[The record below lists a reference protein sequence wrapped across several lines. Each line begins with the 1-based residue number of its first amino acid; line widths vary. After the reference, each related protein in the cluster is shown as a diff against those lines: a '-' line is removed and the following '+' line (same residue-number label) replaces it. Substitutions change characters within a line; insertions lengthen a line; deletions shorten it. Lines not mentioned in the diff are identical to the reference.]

1 MDHPSKPSK
10 KFLIRAGIT
19 AGALAIF
26 LLLQTNLVKS
36 IFSNKTARYDG
47 AATVGELV
55 GKDSNGN
62 GITDWEERLWGLD
75 PTILYT
81 NGVPNKQIIEEK
93 KKSLGITSD
102 RELNETDLFARD
114 LFALSAALGQNNQSD
129 AQLLQ
134 NIVSDVGTKITPL
147 SVPTKYFL
155 KNIKTVPTST
165 DSLQAYK
172 GNLYNTLTR
181 LTNTDEVDMLV
192 DLLDNKNY
200 ARGPEIAARGA
211 LYLESATTLSKISV
225 PTGVAAYHL
234 DIINA
239 LNSMGEGLR
248 VISEFEKNPLKAG
261 TGVPTYN
268 SQSLIFTDRLHLL
281 EQYFDRYTIL

>member
-10 KFLIRAGIT
+10 KFILRAGIT
-19 AGALAIF
+19 AGVLTIF
-26 LLLQTNLVKS
+26 LLSQTSFVKS
-36 IFSNKTARYDG
+36 IFSKKGPSYDG
-47 AATVGELV
+47 TATVGELV

-62 GITDWEERLWGLD
+62 GITDWEERLWGLN
-75 PTILYT
+75 PMVLYT

-93 KKSLGITSD
+93 KRSLGLSANTD
-102 RELNETDLFARD
+102 LNETDLFARD

-129 AQLLQ
+129 AKLLQ
-134 NIVSDVGTKITPL
+134 NIVSDVGIEPL
-147 SVPTKYFL
+147 SVPTRFFL
-155 KNIKTVPTST
+155 KNIKTVSTST
-165 DSLQAYK
+165 ESLQSYK
-172 GNLYNTLTR
+172 GNLYKTLTN
-181 LTNTDEVDMLV
+181 LTNNDEIDLLV

-200 ARGPEIAARGA
+200 ARGPEIATRGA
-211 LYLESATTLSKISV
+211 LYIEAAATLSKITV
-225 PTGVAAYHL
+225 PTGAASYHL

-239 LNSMGEGLR
+239 LNGMGESLK

-268 SQSLIFTDRLHLL
+268 SNSTIFTDKLNQL